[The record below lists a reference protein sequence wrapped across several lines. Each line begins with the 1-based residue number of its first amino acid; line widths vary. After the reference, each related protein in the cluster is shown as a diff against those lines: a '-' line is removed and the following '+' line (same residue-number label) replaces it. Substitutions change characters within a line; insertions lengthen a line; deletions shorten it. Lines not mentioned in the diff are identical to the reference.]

1 MQVDGRCVN
10 LEMSAETGM
19 TLVTLSFPTPERD
32 YIGQFVDMVTRPWVV
47 EIEDEEDGE
56 DDDDAS
62 DLLSGP
68 ITLN

>member
-1 MQVDGRCVN
+1 MQVDGRCVK

-32 YIGQFVDMVTRPWVV
+32 CIGQFVDMVTRPWAV
-47 EIEDEEDGE
+47 EIEEEGE
-56 DDDDAS
+56 DDEDDVS
-62 DLLSGP
+62 DMLSGP

>member
-1 MQVDGRCVN
+1 MQVDGRCVK
-10 LEMSAETGM
+10 LEMSAETGT